1 MCSFAVFFFNLQIDS
16 CHLCPQRL
24 DCLSLSMIKQSVV
37 VCNSAAFHKTKSIF
51 CIYLSFVCYFFTLTS
66 SSCVGL
72 RIELS
77 IHPFNRSRI
86 SKLLNQVVRVVCSSL
101 PKEVVLC
108 CCCCS
113 ILLVFFV
120 DHFYYF
126 WCRLS
131 SVRFDFIYVCFR
143 VLFLYSFHMLLWSVC
158 LSDSIA
164 ADIHTF

>member
-1 MCSFAVFFFNLQIDS
+1 MPSKTGLSV
-16 CHLCPQRL
+16 CHCRWSNKVLLYVTARL
-24 DCLSLSMIKQSVV
+24 FIKQ
-37 VCNSAAFHKTKSIF
+37 NLYSASIH
-51 CIYLSFVCYFFTLTS
+51 LSFVCYFFTLTS